1 MEAVKIKP
9 APITPDTAARRAEG
23 SDGAISEV
31 HDAQRERRSWL
42 RTLVRGVVSIV
53 LIALIFAAAKAF
65 QGYLMAT
72 KPAPPKVETKE
83 RARPVDAVT
92 AKVADVRP
100 RLRVYGQIFAGRS
113 VDLRMLVAGE
123 VMSVSPRLVEGG
135 RVAKDEPLVTID
147 AFEYDG
153 ALVRARA
160 ELAEA
165 EHNVVETV
173 AKIELEM
180 SAKVHA
186 EVQRTIAQREVERLQ
201 KLVRKDAVSAAAL
214 DASQTRLSAANA
226 AYEQR
231 LNQIPVLEAQRARQK
246 AALDRLAW
254 GVRRAER
261 DLQNTVLKTPFEG
274 VVSNVAA
281 EAGRL
286 LNVSDRVATLID
298 LDRFEVRF
306 TLTDAQYGR
315 LIQDGRK
322 NLSGRPVTVVW
333 QGGGA
338 ELRADGAIDRVS
350 PVVTSATGGFEVFA
364 RLKRSAETEAMRPG
378 AFVAVITDDT
388 EFDSVVSLPE
398 TALHPGNKVFAISN
412 EQRLIEIPVT
422 VAGYDSNAVLVRGDI
437 ANGARI
443 MASRLPDAAPGVL
456 VAPRAPDSSRGD

>member
-9 APITPDTAARRAEG
+9 APIAPETGAHRSDHFDHDFGEAHDT
-23 SDGAISEV
+23 
-31 HDAQRERRSWL
+31 QRQRGGWL
-42 RTLVRGVVSIV
+42 RTLSRGLVSII
-53 LIALIFAAAKAF
+53 LIALILAAAKAF

-72 KPAPPKVETKE
+72 KPMPPKVETKE

-92 AKVADVRP
+92 AQIANIRP
-100 RLRVYGQIFAGRS
+100 KLRVYGQIFAGRS

-123 VMSVSPRLVEGG
+123 VMSVSPQLVEGG
-135 RVAKDEPLVTID
+135 RVTKDEPLVTVD

-153 ALVRARA
+153 ALIRARA

-165 EHNVVETV
+165 EHNVTETV
-173 AKIELEM
+173 ARIELET

-261 DLQNTVLKTPFEG
+261 DLRNTVLKTPFEG

-281 EAGRL
+281 ETGRL

-315 LIQDGRK
+315 LIQNGKD
-322 NLSGRPVTVVW
+322 LSGRPVTVVW

-364 RLKRSAETEAMRPG
+364 RLNRSPQTEAMRPG

-388 EFDSVVSLPE
+388 EFTSVVSLPE

-412 EQRLIEIPVT
+412 ENRLIEIPVT

-456 VAPRAPDSSRGD
+456 VAPRAPANGRGG